1 MTTLRHA
8 IRVGASRDAA
18 YHAFTDIA
26 GLAGWQLGRVQGEVR
41 VGKTLT
47 MERRPGLHFGWRTDE
62 LDPGHKIV
70 QTCVE
75 GPGSSAGKTL
85 TITFSSETD
94 SKTLVELSDAGWH
107 DDDQDL
113 PLCNTYWGE
122 ALTRLRSYLET
133 GKR

>member
-26 GLAGWQLGRVQGEVR
+26 RLAGWQLGRVQGEVR

-47 MERRPGLHFGWRTDE
+47 IERHTGLHFGWRTDE

-85 TITFSSETD
+85 TITFSNETD

-107 DDDQDL
+107 DNDPHL

>member
-8 IRVGASRDAA
+8 IKVGASRDAA
-18 YHAFTDIA
+18 YHAFTDLA
-26 GLAGWQLGRVQGEVR
+26 GLASWQLGRVQGEVR

-47 MERRPGLHFGWRTDE
+47 IDRHPGLHFGWRTVE

-70 QTCVE
+70 QICVE
-75 GPGSSAGKTL
+75 GPDSSAGKIL
-85 TITFSSETD
+85 TITFSNEAD

-107 DDDQDL
+107 DNDPHL

-122 ALTRLRSYLET
+122 ALTRLRLYLEI
-133 GKR
+133 GKH